1 MASAETVTLPVL
13 PVIADIVID
22 RTGQPISNAWTTLA
36 AEAPLPEAGPV
47 ILPLARLLAE
57 PASLALQGGIG
68 ALIGPEDDL
77 AALAPLLSKLALV
90 AIAFPKFRDGRG
102 FTQMRALREHRGYTG
117 EIRATGHPLPDQ
129 FLNLVRCGV
138 TSVDLPQGQDAAVW
152 VSVLKLHGGLDTRP
166 VAERPLPLLRR
177 LAVPFAP

>member
-1 MASAETVTLPVL
+1 MANAETV
-13 PVIADIVID
+13 ID
-22 RTGQPISNAWTTLA
+22 AAGQPIANDWITVAGD
-36 AEAPLPEAGPV
+36 APLPDAGPV

-57 PASLALQGGIG
+57 PAALARTGGVG
-68 ALIGPEDDL
+68 ALIGPDDDL
-77 AALAPLLSKLALV
+77 APLAPLLANLALV

-102 FTQMRALREHRGYTG
+102 FTQMRALREHHAYTG

-138 TSVDLPQGQDAAVW
+138 TSVDLPPGQDAAIW
-152 VSVLKLHGGLDTRP
+152 ASVLKLHGGLDIRP

-177 LAVPFAP
+177 LGVPFAP